1 MNNQHVLQLPPL
13 FWSEA
18 LGGGNICRTIQ
29 SRHLWIL
36 QWFPKDYWS
45 LMPRLTFLRFPATS
59 SWWLI
64 KWHFPIG
71 TNIVQH
77 SCLCLQFITCLS
89 FKTLNCSSKHFCLLL
104 IADQAGYSSC
114 GTFEIPLSHKYCS
127 TFLLLPAILQVTH
140 MSSKHKTYDTFEISL
155 AQILFNISVLLIE
168 IGLRYIIW
176 IVEDLVEQSAWT
188 ITYGP

>member
-1 MNNQHVLQLPPL
+1 MCSNYPPYSDL
-13 FWSEA
+13 RHWEGETFA
-18 LGGGNICRTIQ
+18 KHLQ

-77 SCLCLQFITCLS
+77 SCLCLQSITCLS
-89 FKTLNCSSKHFCLLL
+89 SKLNIVQQESWFLTFFIYPELPPSDSSSG
-104 IADQAGYSSC
+104 A
-114 GTFEIPLSHKYCS
+114 FEIPLAQILFNIPAFACNPAVESSSVCLQNIKHMPHLRSWWHKYCS
-127 TFLLLPAILQVTH
+127 TFLRTRIEVCVLYGLL
-140 MSSKHKTYDTFEISL
+140 K
-155 AQILFNISVLLIE
+155 
-168 IGLRYIIW
+168 IW
-176 IVEDLVEQSAWT
+176 LSNQPE
-188 ITYGP
+188 P